1 MNDERDRYTGPQPH
15 DAQGNSGIITE
26 YTIEEKD
33 TLPDIAQRFGLS
45 IEEIMAANKEVMQTE
60 TDLVQPGQR
69 INIPNK
75 IRD

>member
-1 MNDERDRYTGPQPH
+1 MNDERNRYTGPQPH
-15 DAQGNSGIITE
+15 DVSGNSGIITE
-26 YTIEEKD
+26 YVIEEKD

-45 IEEIMAANKEVMQTE
+45 IEEIMAANKEVIQTE

-75 IRD
+75 IRE